1 MENTE
6 KQDKQTDSYWED
18 VGAKFTSFGESLGEA
33 LKATVDDS
41 KTQEA
46 LEQIKTGLHQAAD
59 EIDEA
64 IHTAKEDPKVK
75 QFTEEAN
82 QVLNKF
88 GEVGEETVQKAR
100 PHVIKALRSLTDA
113 LNRLITDIEEE

>member
-1 MENTE
+1 MDNTE
-6 KQDKQTDSYWED
+6 NKKEKTGSYWEE
-18 VGAKFTSFGESLGEA
+18 VGAQFTAFGESLGEA
-33 LKATVDDS
+33 LRATIEDPKAH
-41 KTQEA
+41 EA

-100 PHVIKALRSLTDA
+100 PHVVKALKSFTDA
-113 LNRLITDIEEE
+113 LNRLIEDMEEE